1 MEPVRQVA
9 VICIGRA
16 VGFGALAIAMLMLAF
31 AFDAALAFRCGA
43 IGTLVMAGILTQK
56 AILAPRQTPRRTEV
70 WLCLDERWRPT
81 DDLASRDFMATLR
94 EVYGQF
100 GRLAL
105 TIACGFFALSVA
117 LSTVAPQPL
126 IVLEY

>member
-9 VICIGRA
+9 LICIGRA
-16 VGFGALAIAMLMLAF
+16 AGFGALAIIMMMLAF

-43 IGTLVMAGILTQK
+43 IATLLMAGVLTQK
-56 AILAPRQTPRRTEV
+56 AVLAPRQSPRRTET

-81 DDLASRDFMATLR
+81 DERASRDFMATLR

-100 GRLAL
+100 ARLAL

-117 LSTVAPQPL
+117 LSIAGTRPL
-126 IVLEY
+126 IVLAP